1 MTRKALKQQLKTA
14 LQAVEAPVRTECVQ
28 RIQSLAQEEGR
39 QIPERDRIPF
49 SAFLSMQ
56 IRFIGWKIWAA
67 QGGLLAAICGLFAV
81 SMGEHFL
88 DAPRNAGLL
97 LCCLSVLVFMTAL
110 PFIHRAFYYKMHEI
124 EAATRFSSVKLLVA
138 KLLVIGIGDV
148 SMLGGILCMAVY
160 STPLPAQSALLYVLL
175 PFLLASSGFLYL
187 LGHIPATRFAL
198 GGILTG
204 LLPMLAFALLA
215 KLYPAFYQQAFSLQW
230 AAVCM
235 TLAAFCG
242 FRLHQIIRRSAYMEM
257 QLIEL

>member
-14 LQAVEAPVRTECVQ
+14 LQAVEVPVRPECVQ
-28 RIQSLAQEEGR
+28 RIQSLAQKEGGR
-39 QIPERDRIPF
+39 IPEQDRIPF

-67 QGGLLAAICGLFAV
+67 QGGLLAAICGLFAAC
-81 SMGEHFL
+81 MGEYFL
-88 DAPRNAGLL
+88 NIPRNAGLL

-110 PFIHRAFYYKMHEI
+110 PFIHRSFYYKMHEI

-138 KLLVIGIGDV
+138 KLLIIGIGDA
-148 SMLGGILCMAVY
+148 SMLGGLLCVAVY
-160 STPLPAQSALLYVLL
+160 STPLPAKSALLYVLL
-175 PFLLASSGFLYL
+175 PFLMASSGFLYL

-198 GGILTG
+198 GGVLTG
-204 LLPMLAFALLA
+204 LLPVLAFATLA

-235 TLAAFCG
+235 ALAVFCG
-242 FRLHQIIRRSAYMEM
+242 FRLYQIIYRSAYVEM